1 MVKKRNVYII
11 NNTNIL
17 KSILMYVILARDY
30 NHTLTNNYTQNTHE
44 GDPKMLRKM
53 NKKAEMAIGTLIIFI
68 AMVLVAAIAAGVVL
82 QTATAL
88 QNKAL
93 LTGERTRAQIGTG
106 IEPLL
111 VYGEDGSNRVLES
124 FFIKLKLAPG
134 SDALNF
140 DDMLLAVD
148 TNRASQ
154 ASIYG
159 EHITRLNNSN
169 NEDSDGWRQL
179 DSRKVDFNNNGRADF
194 MRLYNSTHLE
204 FNISN
209 ATQSF
214 QEDNYFSIFAEI
226 QFKDDGEDLASATS
240 TDPVEIRTFSGR
252 IVDNSGKQYGTF
264 HITGSSG
271 SPTHFTDQVFM
282 VVGDG
287 SSQEQGA
294 FVVDYLS
301 RGNSWMDGYLQTGDV
316 VKIGLVSP
324 HELGEDERLDIRFV
338 PKTGTPRTLN
348 IVVPDLVNTQRVYMY
363 Q

>member
-1 MVKKRNVYII
+1 MFKR
-11 NNTNIL
+11 
-17 KSILMYVILARDY
+17 MD
-30 NHTLTNNYTQNTHE
+30 
-44 GDPKMLRKM
+44 
-53 NKKAEMAIGTLIIFI
+53 KKAEMAIGTLIIFI

-106 IEPLL
+106 LEPLL

-154 ASIYG
+154 ASIHG
-159 EHITRLNNSN
+159 EHIVNLNNSN
-169 NEDSDGWRQL
+169 DEDADGWRML
-179 DSRKVDFNNNGRADF
+179 DPRKVDFNDNGRADYI
-194 MRLYNSTHLE
+194 RLYNSTHVQ

-214 QEDNYFSIFAEI
+214 EDDNYFTILSEI
-226 QFKDDGEDLASATS
+226 EFKEEGVTLADASG

-252 IVDNSGKQYGTF
+252 IIDDSGYQYGTY
-264 HITGSSG
+264 HLTGASTAS
-271 SPTHFTDQVFM
+271 THLSEEVFM
-282 VVGDG
+282 VVGAG
-287 SSQEQGA
+287 TSSEQGA
-294 FVVDYLS
+294 FAVDYLS
-301 RGNSWMDGYLQTGDV
+301 RGNTFMDGYLQAGDV
-316 VKIGLVSP
+316 VKIGLVAP
-324 HELGEDERLDIRFV
+324 HQLGEDERLDIRFV

-348 IVVPDLVNTQRVYMY
+348 IVVPDLVNAQRVYMF